1 MELHV
6 HHAKL
11 LTAQSSNNP
20 SPTEEYGGVDSAW
33 IMSSGSAT
41 SCENNFSSFDD
52 NFELMWRK
60 LPPYMMKTSSPRSAS
75 FMSKTR
81 TPSESRKR
89 NDSGTDELVT
99 RQSKQSK
106 QPSCSVSCSDVD
118 AESLPLPVTA
128 LSPQPRRV
136 SILRQPRDL
145 PATAS
150 SMSEIQE
157 KCYEVLGSMK
167 ISEVLKLLS
176 E

>member
-11 LTAQSSNNP
+11 LTTQSSNNP
-20 SPTEEYGGVDSAW
+20 SPTEKDEGVNSTR
-33 IMSSGSAT
+33 IMSSSSAT

-60 LPPYMMKTSSPRSAS
+60 LPPYMMKTPSPRSAS
-75 FMSKTR
+75 FLSKTR
-81 TPSESRKR
+81 TPSESRSKKE
-89 NDSGTDELVT
+89 SDELVT

-118 AESLPLPVTA
+118 AETLPLPVTS

-136 SILRQPRDL
+136 SILRQPVDL
-145 PATAS
+145 PATS
-150 SMSEIQE
+150 TSMSEIQE

-167 ISEVLKLLS
+167 ISEILRLLS
-176 E
+176 K